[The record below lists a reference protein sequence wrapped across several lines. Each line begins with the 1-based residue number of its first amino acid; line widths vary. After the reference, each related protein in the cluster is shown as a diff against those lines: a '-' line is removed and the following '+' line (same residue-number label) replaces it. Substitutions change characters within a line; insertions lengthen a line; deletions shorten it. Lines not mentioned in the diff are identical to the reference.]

1 MDKKRRDFVNCDF
14 VELTETAID
23 LSQLIAIQT
32 CCLDDGKVQYTK
44 HHILPKYGGGC
55 IINFQFSEIKLSI
68 SRFKLNKDLI
78 INYDCDADFTQL
90 SFLLEGEKIIS
101 LNSDSN
107 EILLESQESYMANLN
122 RLKGSVRIS
131 STKSFKEIKI
141 RLSKMFLLKHGFPS
155 DFNFK
160 KISEKNLILPI
171 TNELFMILTNLEEN
185 SLKGISR
192 KIFMEAKVL
201 ELLAIQIENYTND
214 ELSKKS
220 TTSST
225 TIKKIYKIRQTLKDN
240 LNQNYSIKH
249 LSKKVGLNETHL
261 KKEFIRLFGC
271 SMNEFSKTEKMTKA
285 KDLLRGTQMPI
296 YQIAED
302 VGYKNATHFSA
313 AFKKYYGE
321 LPKQYRNFLDQAS
334 AD

>member
-1 MDKKRRDFVNCDF
+1 M
-14 VELTETAID
+14 
-23 LSQLIAIQT
+23 
-32 CCLDDGKVQYTK
+32 
-44 HHILPKYGGGC
+44 KYVFC
-55 IINFQFSEIKLSI
+55 HVLK
-68 SRFKLNKDLI
+68 NKDLI

-101 LNSDSN
+101 LNADNN
-107 EILLESQESYMANLN
+107 EILLESQESYMANMN
-122 RLKGSVRIS
+122 QLKGSVRIS
-131 STKSFKEIKI
+131 STKNFKEIKI
-141 RLSKMFLLKHGFPS
+141 RLSKNFLLKHGFPL

-171 TNELFMILTNLEEN
+171 TNELFAIFTNLEES

-214 ELSKKS
+214 ELSKKI
-220 TTSST
+220 TNSSN
-225 TIKKIYKIRQTLKDN
+225 TIKKLYKIRQILKDN
-240 LNQNYSIKH
+240 LNQNYSIKY
-249 LSKKVGLNETHL
+249 LSKKVGLNETLL

-271 SMNEFSKTEKMTKA
+271 SMNEYFKTEKMTKA
-285 KDLLRGTQMPI
+285 KDLLRGTQVPI

-302 VGYKNATHFSA
+302 IGYKNATHFSA

-321 LPKQYRNFLDQAS
+321 LPKQYRNFLD
-334 AD
+334 

>member
-1 MDKKRRDFVNCDF
+1 MDKKRRDFVNCEF

-23 LSQLIAIQT
+23 LNQLIAIQT
-32 CCLDDGKVQYTK
+32 CCMDDGSVQYTK
-44 HHILPKYGGGC
+44 HHILPKYGAGC

-78 INYDCDADFTQL
+78 INYDCNADFTQL

-101 LNSDSN
+101 LNEDRN
-107 EILLESQESYMANLN
+107 EILLESQESYMANIN
-122 RLKGSVRIS
+122 QLKGSVRIS
-131 STKSFKEIKI
+131 STKNFKEIKI
-141 RLSKMFLLKHGFPS
+141 RLSKNFLLKHGFPS
-155 DFNFK
+155 DFDFK

-171 TNELFMILTNLEEN
+171 TNDLFTILTNLEES

-220 TTSST
+220 TNSSN
-225 TIKKIYKIRQTLKDN
+225 TIKKLYKIRQILKDN
-240 LNQNYSIKH
+240 LNKNYSIKH
-249 LSKKVGLNETHL
+249 LSKEVGINENIL
-261 KKEFIRLFGC
+261 KKEFLRLFGC
-271 SMNEFSKTEKMTKA
+271 SMNNYCKTEKMNKA
-285 KDLLRGTQMPI
+285 KDLLRGTQLPI

-302 VGYKNATHFSA
+302 TGYKNATHFSA
-313 AFKKYYGE
+313 AFKKYFE
-321 LPKQYRNFLDQAS
+321 ETPKQFRNFLD
-334 AD
+334 